1 MDRRSFLKLIGGIA
15 ALPIVGKYVKIAKK
29 GADVVTPKVL
39 KEQGMPEYFYSL
51 IEGVKRF
58 GKKIK
63 SGRDED
69 VFEYTDPKTK
79 QKVKVTDGR
88 DETFV
93 DFETD
98 RGSRGTM
105 GVRKG
110 QADET
115 TKGMT
120 PPDEYMEMEE
130 VYRMGGDD
138 YYKDIDEFISG
149 GTEGIE
155 QLYKRLPKAGGGS
168 VGMPPVPKT
177 DLPLYFNQ
185 QTGTE
190 IGIANQGGIGIEGIM
205 GNFRMGVGKP
215 ITGPGN
221 LGDTGAFLEYRRQFA
236 DGGVSSGPPPRKGP
250 NSQGI
255 ETLFQTR

>member
-1 MDRRSFLKLIGGIA
+1 MDRRSFLKLMGGIA

-39 KEQGMPEYFYSL
+39 KDQGMPEYFYSL

-79 QKVKVTDGR
+79 QTVKVTDGR

-98 RGSRGTM
+98 RGSKATM

-120 PPDEYMEMEE
+120 PPDEYSELEE
-130 VYRMGGDD
+130 VYRMGGDE

-155 QLYKRLPKAGGGS
+155 QLYKRLPKAMG
-168 VGMPPVPKT
+168 
-177 DLPLYFNQ
+177 
-185 QTGTE
+185 
-190 IGIANQGGIGIEGIM
+190 GIA
-205 GNFRMGVGKP
+205 
-215 ITGPGN
+215 
-221 LGDTGAFLEYRRQFA
+221 
-236 DGGVSSGPPPRKGP
+236 SGPPPRKGP

-255 ETLFQTR
+255 ESLFQTI